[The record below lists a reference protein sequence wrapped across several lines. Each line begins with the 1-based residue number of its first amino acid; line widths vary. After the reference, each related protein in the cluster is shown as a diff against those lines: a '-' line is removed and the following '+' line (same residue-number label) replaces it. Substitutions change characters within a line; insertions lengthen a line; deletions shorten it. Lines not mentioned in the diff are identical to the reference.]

1 MGSGKMSHTTTIK
14 MHSDQEILL
23 LGNTVN
29 VNKLKSITV
38 DGLGNIV
45 AFSERTGPY
54 VYIGQAFANLGN
66 LGHGKIL
73 MTDFVKA
80 VEPLTD
86 RIRDW
91 EK

>member
-1 MGSGKMSHTTTIK
+1 MSHTTTIK

-45 AFSERTGPY
+45 AFSERTERPKG
-54 VYIGQAFANLGN
+54 
-66 LGHGKIL
+66 
-73 MTDFVKA
+73 
-80 VEPLTD
+80 E
-86 RIRDW
+86 
-91 EK
+91 